1 MACGDDECPL
11 EVVKYLVEECK
22 VDVAVADNDGQLP
35 LPCAT
40 RYDSE
45 ASYALVKYL
54 VNACGCFD
62 QVHVGNK
69 KGRNADAPCLS
80 A

>member
-35 LPCAT
+35 SRCAT
-40 RYDSE
+40 NTTWLTCESTPVP
-45 ASYALVKYL
+45 ASAVALSGL
-54 VNACGCFD
+54 LQNGID
-62 QVHVGNK
+62 
-69 KGRNADAPCLS
+69 
-80 A
+80 